1 MEAAT
6 KPGAVRTDQP
16 VPRAPIQ
23 SVARGVFA
31 A

>member
-6 KPGAVRTDQP
+6 KPGAVRTDRL
-16 VPRAPIQ
+16 PRAVQ
-23 SVARGVFA
+23 SLARDVFA